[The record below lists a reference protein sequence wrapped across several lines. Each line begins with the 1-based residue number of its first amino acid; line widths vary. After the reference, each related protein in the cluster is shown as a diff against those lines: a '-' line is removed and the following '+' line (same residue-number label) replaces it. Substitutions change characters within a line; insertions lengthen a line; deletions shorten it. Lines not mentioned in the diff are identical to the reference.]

1 VTSLPLITQL
11 AVAATLAI
19 PADAPVTPALVA
31 QIQQRAG
38 HYHEG
43 EFGET
48 YLAVEQSLKCN
59 CGCGLDVHTCQY
71 QMQCGT
77 SPEWSARIR
86 KDLEAGLTPKAI
98 QASFVEEFGP
108 TVLMSPPAE
117 GFNLVGYF
125 LPALAIISAGAL
137 VALVIRRGGAGRSR
151 AMAPVEPASD
161 AEQARLAAELKK
173 LEQSESP
180 DW

>member
-1 VTSLPLITQL
+1 
-11 AVAATLAI
+11 
-19 PADAPVTPALVA
+19 VTPALAA
-31 QIQQRAG
+31 QIQQSAG

-48 YLAVEQSLKCN
+48 YLALEQSLKCN
-59 CGCGLDVHTCQY
+59 CGCGLDVHSCQY

-77 SPEWSARIR
+77 SPEWSVRIR
-86 KDLEAGLTPKAI
+86 RDLEAGLTPEAI
-98 QASFVEEFGP
+98 QASFVAEFGP

-125 LPALAIISAGAL
+125 LPALAIISASAL
-137 VALVIRRGGAGRSR
+137 VGLVIRGGPGRR
-151 AMAPVEPASD
+151 RAPVPVEQATE
-161 AEQARLAAELKK
+161 AEQARLTAELRK

>member
-11 AVAATLAI
+11 AMAASLAI
-19 PADAPVTPALVA
+19 PAGAPVTPALAA
-31 QIQQRAG
+31 QIQQSSG

-43 EFGET
+43 ELGAK

-59 CGCGLDVHTCQY
+59 CGCGLDVHSCQY

-77 SPEWSARIR
+77 SPEWSVRIR
-86 KDLEAGLTPKAI
+86 RELEAGLTPEAI
-98 QASFVEEFGP
+98 RAGFVAEFGP

-125 LPALAIISAGAL
+125 LPALAIVSAGAL
-137 VALVIRRGGAGRSR
+137 VGLVIRGGTGRKP
-151 AMAPVEPASD
+151 AVVPVEDASE
-161 AEQARLAAELKK
+161 AEQARLAAELRK

>member
-11 AVAATLAI
+11 AVAVTLAV
-19 PADAPVTPALVA
+19 PAGTPVTPVLVA
-31 QIQQRAG
+31 QIQQSAG

-43 EFGET
+43 EFGER
-48 YLAVEQSLKCN
+48 YLALEQSLKCN
-59 CGCGLDVHTCQY
+59 CGCGLDVHSCQY

-86 KDLEAGLTPKAI
+86 RDLEAGLTPEAI
-98 QASFVEEFGP
+98 QASFVAEFGP
-108 TVLMSPPAE
+108 SVLMAPPAE

-137 VALVIRRGGAGRSR
+137 VGLVIRRGGARR
-151 AMAPVEPASD
+151 HAVVPVEHVTD